1 MMRLVIIAWRLLPF
15 AISFRRDGKVTRTPA
30 FHKRRAHKLVKA
42 LADLG
47 PTFIKMAQLLGART
61 DVIPEPYVSE
71 LATLMD
77 RVPAQPWPVMSRVIA
92 RAYGRPPAQV
102 FDSIAQVPLA
112 SASLGQVYEARVA
125 GRKVA
130 VKVMRPGVERLIQ
143 SDCAA
148 SRRILAVVE
157 RLFRGNARILR
168 AIRQFRVILE
178 EFAFRVRDE
187 VDYRVEAQNAV
198 EVRENFAAS
207 PDIRVPEILLP
218 LVRQHVLVMEFMEG
232 DAVDVLGPR
241 VAAGDL
247 DLSQMI
253 PRLIEAYTSMM
264 MIDGLFHADPHPKN
278 LLIAP
283 DGALVLLD
291 FGMVVRV
298 SRAQRR
304 ALLDTIMAAIRK
316 DVDGLIDG
324 FITLGLKAPEAS
336 REDLRPIVQA
346 ILTNASTYATT
357 QERMD
362 LLSDE
367 VVQSM
372 YNTPPIS
379 LPSTMVYF
387 ARTASL
393 IEGLATRYDPRFNPV
408 AVATPVLLRLQP
420 AILASLGRAHSATPA
435 DWAATLT
442 TVVGDGLDVFASRL
456 GLSRPG
462 QLTRLSGQ
470 LARQVRALLNGEGS
484 KPGAAPRRVDAAL
497 RAASTGRF
505 ASGGQTSTTPPG
517 SPTQSPE
524 LKGEGSKPGLNG
536 GPPRLEKGGE

>member
-1 MMRLVIIAWRLLPF
+1 
-15 AISFRRDGKVTRTPA
+15 
-30 FHKRRAHKLVKA
+30 
-42 LADLG
+42 
-47 PTFIKMAQLLGART
+47 
-61 DVIPEPYVSE
+61 
-71 LATLMD
+71 
-77 RVPAQPWPVMSRVIA
+77 
-92 RAYGRPPAQV
+92 
-102 FDSIAQVPLA
+102 
-112 SASLGQVYEARVA
+112 
-125 GRKVA
+125 
-130 VKVMRPGVERLIQ
+130 
-143 SDCAA
+143 
-148 SRRILAVVE
+148 
-157 RLFRGNARILR
+157 
-168 AIRQFRVILE
+168 
-178 EFAFRVRDE
+178 
-187 VDYRVEAQNAV
+187 
-198 EVRENFAAS
+198 
-207 PDIRVPEILLP
+207 
-218 LVRQHVLVMEFMEG
+218 
-232 DAVDVLGPR
+232 
-241 VAAGDL
+241 
-247 DLSQMI
+247 
-253 PRLIEAYTSMM
+253 
-264 MIDGLFHADPHPKN
+264 
-278 LLIAP
+278 
-283 DGALVLLD
+283 
-291 FGMVVRV
+291 
-298 SRAQRR
+298 
-304 ALLDTIMAAIRK
+304 MAAIRK

>member
-1 MMRLVIIAWRLLPF
+1 MRLVIIAWRLLPI
-15 AISFRRDGKVTRTPA
+15 AISFRRDAKVSRTPE
-30 FHKRRAHKLVKA
+30 FHRRRAQKLVRA

-77 RVPAQPWPVMSRVIA
+77 RVPATPWPIMSRVIS
-92 RAYGRPPAQV
+92 RAYGRPPADV
-102 FDSIAQVPLA
+102 FESIAEVPLA
-112 SASLGQVYEARVA
+112 SASLGQVYEARVG

-143 SDCAA
+143 ADCAA
-148 SRRILAVVE
+148 SRRILVVVE
-157 RLFRGNARILR
+157 RWFRGNARMLR
-168 AIRQFRVILE
+168 AVRQFRVILE

-187 VDYRVEAQNAV
+187 VDYRIEAQNAV
-198 EVRENFAAS
+198 EVRENFADS
-207 PDIRVPEILLP
+207 PSIRVPEVLLP

-232 DAVDVLGPR
+232 DAVDLLGPR
-241 VAAGDL
+241 VASGDL
-247 DLSQMI
+247 DLSRIVPQ
-253 PRLIEAYTSMM
+253 LIEAYTSMM

-298 SRAQRR
+298 SRAMRR

-324 FITLGLKAPEAS
+324 FIALGLKAPEAT
-336 REDLRPIVQA
+336 REDLRPIVAA
-346 ILTNASTYATT
+346 IIVNASSYATT
-357 QERMD
+357 QERME

-367 VVQSM
+367 VVAQL
-372 YNTPPIS
+372 YDVPPIN

-408 AVATPVLLRLQP
+408 AVATPVMLRLQP
-420 AILASLGRAHSATPA
+420 AILASLGRTHSAKPV
-435 DWAATLT
+435 DWVGTIATVL
-442 TVVGDGLDVFASRL
+442 GDGLGRFARELRSM
-456 GLSRPG
+456 
-462 QLTRLSGQ
+462 
-470 LARQVRALLNGEGS
+470 LNGEGS
-484 KPGAAPRRVDAAL
+484 QPR
-497 RAASTGRF
+497 
-505 ASGGQTSTTPPG
+505 
-517 SPTQSPE
+517 
-524 LKGEGSKPGLNG
+524 LNG
-536 GPPRLEKGGE
+536 GPPRLEKGGK

>member
-1 MMRLVIIAWRLLPF
+1 MRLVIIAWRLLPL
-15 AISFRRDGKVTRTPA
+15 AVSFWRDSKVARTPE
-30 FHKRRAHKLVKA
+30 FHQRRARKVVRA

-77 RVPAQPWPVMSRVIA
+77 RVPATPWPIMSRVIT
-92 RAYGRPPAQV
+92 RAYGRPPSAV
-102 FDSIAQVPLA
+102 FDSIAETPLA
-112 SASLGQVYEARVA
+112 SASLGQVYEARVD

-143 SDCAA
+143 ADCAA
-148 SRRILAVVE
+148 SRRILVVVE
-157 RLFRGNARILR
+157 RLFRGNKRVSR

-187 VDYRVEAQNAV
+187 VDYRIEAQNAV
-198 EVRENFAAS
+198 EVRENFAET
-207 PDIRVPEILLP
+207 PHIRVPEILLS

-232 DAVDVLGPR
+232 DPVDLLGAR
-241 VAAGDL
+241 VAAGTL
-247 DLSQMI
+247 DLSTII

-324 FITLGLKAPEAS
+324 FIALGLKAPEAT
-336 REDLRPIVQA
+336 RDDLRPIVAA
-346 ILTNASTYATT
+346 IMVNASSYATT
-357 QERMD
+357 QERID

-367 VVQSM
+367 VVASL
-372 YNTPPIS
+372 YDVPPIN

-442 TVVGDGLDVFASRL
+442 TVVGDGIDVFASRL

-462 QLTRLSGQ
+462 ELTRLSGQ
-470 LARQVRALLNGEGS
+470 LARRVRSLLNGEGS
-484 KPGAAPRRVDAAL
+484 KPR
-497 RAASTGRF
+497 
-505 ASGGQTSTTPPG
+505 
-517 SPTQSPE
+517 
-524 LKGEGSKPGLNG
+524 LNG
-536 GPPRLEKGGE
+536 GPPRLEKGGQ

>member
-1 MMRLVIIAWRLLPF
+1 MRLVIIAWRLTPIV
-15 AISFRRDGKVTRTPA
+15 ISFWRDTKVSRTPE
-30 FHKRRAHKLVKA
+30 FHRRRAQKLVRA

-77 RVPAQPWPVMSRVIA
+77 RVPVTPWPVMSRVIR
-92 RAYGRPPAQV
+92 RAYGRPPAEV
-102 FDSIAQVPLA
+102 FDSIAEVPLA
-112 SASLGQVYEARVA
+112 SASLGQVYEARLS

-143 SDCAA
+143 ADCAA
-148 SRRILAVVE
+148 SRRILVVVE
-157 RLFRGNARILR
+157 RLFRGNKRVLR
-168 AIRQFRVILE
+168 AVRQFRVILE
-178 EFAFRVRDE
+178 EFAFRVGDE
-187 VDYRVEAQNAV
+187 VDYRIEAQNAV
-198 EVRENFAAS
+198 EVRENFAET
-207 PDIRVPEILLP
+207 PHIRVPEVLLP

-232 DAVDVLGPR
+232 DPVDLLGPR
-241 VAAGDL
+241 VASGEL
-247 DLSQMI
+247 DLSTVV

-298 SRAQRR
+298 SRAMRR

-324 FITLGLKAPEAS
+324 FIALGLKAPEAT
-336 REDLRPIVQA
+336 REDLRPIVAA
-346 ILTNASTYATT
+346 IIVNASTYATT
-357 QERMD
+357 QERID

-367 VVQSM
+367 VVAQL
-372 YNTPPIS
+372 YDVPPIN

-408 AVATPVLLRLQP
+408 AVATPVMLRLQP
-420 AILASLGRAHSATPA
+420 AILAALGRVHSATPA
-435 DWAATLT
+435 DWVATMT

-462 QLTRLSGQ
+462 QLARFSGQ
-470 LARQVRALLNGEGS
+470 LARQVRSLLNGQGTQ
-484 KPGAAPRRVDAAL
+484 PR
-497 RAASTGRF
+497 
-505 ASGGQTSTTPPG
+505 
-517 SPTQSPE
+517 
-524 LKGEGSKPGLNG
+524 LNG
-536 GPPRLEKGGE
+536 GPPRLEKGGK

>member
-15 AISFRRDGKVTRTPA
+15 AISFRRDAKRTRTSA
-30 FHKRRAHKLVKA
+30 FHKRRAQQLVKA

-77 RVPAQPWPVMSRVIA
+77 RVPAQPWPVMSRVIT

-102 FDSIAQVPLA
+102 FDSIADVPLA

-143 SDCAA
+143 ADCVA
-148 SRRILAVVE
+148 SRRILVIVE
-157 RLFRGNARILR
+157 RLFRQNARVLR

-198 EVRENFAAS
+198 EVRENFADTPA
-207 PDIRVPEILLP
+207 IRVPEILLP

-232 DAVDVLGPR
+232 DPVDLLGPR
-241 VAAGDL
+241 VAAGEL

-324 FITLGLKAPEAS
+324 FIALGLKAPDAS
-336 REDLRPIVQA
+336 RDDLRPIVQA

-362 LLSDE
+362 LLSDD
-367 VVQSM
+367 VVASL
-372 YNTPPIS
+372 YEKPPIN

-420 AILASLGRAHSATPA
+420 AILAALGRAHSATPA

-456 GLSRPG
+456 GLSKPG
-462 QLTRLSGQ
+462 QLTRWSGQ
-470 LARQVRALLNGEGS
+470 LARQVRSMLNGEGS
-484 KPGAAPRRVDAAL
+484 KPR
-497 RAASTGRF
+497 
-505 ASGGQTSTTPPG
+505 
-517 SPTQSPE
+517 
-524 LKGEGSKPGLNG
+524 LNG